1 MVYHWPDFMP
11 GKNKKLY
18 SIIRSWMWC
27 TIGQILRPVFHDKYQ
42 LEDQERKKNKNK
54 RLYSILY
61 FSIVWLHGI
70 KIGKLSCSPLLE
82 GYGPLS
88 LQLEAAQFGGALG
101 LSCPWRI
108 LQVMHNYTGSLHGR
122 LWGLD
127 CSGRLRLSTPHFA
140 YAVQLW
146 VFLKFHLVV
155 KT

>member
-11 GKNKKLY
+11 GKNKEHY

-101 LSCPWRI
+101 LVAHDVSYRSCTTI
-108 LQVMHNYTGSLHGR
+108 LVLYMAGCEDWT
-122 LWGLD
+122 
-127 CSGRLRLSTPHFA
+127 
-140 YAVQLW
+140 AVED
-146 VFLKFHLVV
+146 
-155 KT
+155 